1 MLNDLYTCFDTVLEN
16 FDVYKVSF
24 LINSIHMIEVQFIM
38 LEFLSRKKYMRNSDQ
53 KNIQYSFHISRKY
66 LKVTQKSIC
75 LSVGRDNR

>member
-38 LEFLSRKKYMRNSDQ
+38 LEFLARKKYMRNYDQ
-53 KNIQYSFHISRKY
+53 KNIQYSFHISR
-66 LKVTQKSIC
+66 
-75 LSVGRDNR
+75 